1 MSELTA
7 DGGAPE
13 LPVAFADGSG
23 DVVVNFGLLT
33 GREATQA
40 ELDRLARSLQEAGA
54 AEHLAISA
62 VRRQEYGPRVEAV
75 AAQVHV
81 SADGEHEAV
90 VELCRA
96 WVLECAEDRRVE
108 PLA

>member
-1 MSELTA
+1 MSELPG
-7 DGGAPE
+7 DGPGPE

-23 DVVVNFGLLT
+23 GVVVNFGLLT

-40 ELDRLARSLQEAGA
+40 EIDRLARSLQEAGVV
-54 AEHLAISA
+54 EHLAISA

-75 AAQVHV
+75 AVQVHV
-81 SADGEHEAV
+81 SADGGNVDV
-90 VELCRA
+90 VDLCRA
-96 WVLECAEDRRVE
+96 WALECAHDRRVE